1 MKIGLRVKLSIMTGL
16 ILFLSLC
23 LLGGA
28 SYYLSQGFLSRSQDE
43 TMAAI
48 GAGGAEKVTRDVGII
63 VAQLEGISRN
73 PVVREGKDAAGIVA
87 VLSAEQKRLKGL
99 ANINCIFP
107 DGAAIRANGTR
118 TNVADRDYFKRVMES
133 RQTAVSDVIVSGVTG
148 KPSVI
153 VAVPIMTDGRLMGMV
168 SGSLPLENLAYI
180 VNDIRYKESGF
191 GFLAD
196 DAGMVLS
203 NPKSP
208 ELVGK
213 LKLTVK
219 GIDPQLN
226 LPVDELDDGLLAL
239 FRQAVDGGKQ
249 VVGQYR
255 EIDGVDYNTV
265 FTPVSLPGGQRWILA
280 VNVAAKEAGA
290 EVAKLAWVIA
300 AVTVFCLLASIT
312 VANLLNRSIS
322 APIVRLRDEA
332 MLIAGGN
339 IAERELSADRADEI
353 GDLARSIAG
362 MAGQLRQLLTHIQK
376 KAEDLAASSEE
387 LTAGAEQ
394 SAQAA
399 ATTAAAIAAMAD
411 GVKKQAEE
419 TRETVAVT
427 ERMSA
432 NIRQAAAS
440 AAEVAGLAEGAAGA
454 AAEGGGKA
462 SAATAQMATIEQTVT
477 KAAAAVARLSTSSR
491 KIGEI
496 VAAISGIAGQ
506 TGLLALNAAI
516 EAARAGE
523 RGRGFAVVAA
533 EVGQLAERSQE
544 AAKDIAELI
553 GEAQAGIEEA
563 AAAMEAGMREVRSG
577 SEASAAAGRSFA
589 SIAALAGNV
598 SARIREVVDEL
609 NQMAAG
615 SGQIVAAIR
624 EIDVIGSKTAAS
636 AEEAA
641 ATTDEQSASAGG
653 IASASQDLARMAAD
667 LQLLIGRF
675 QT

>member
-1 MKIGLRVKLSIMTGL
+1 MTGL

-226 LPVDELDDGLLAL
+226 CRWTSWTTGCWL
-239 FRQAVDGGKQ
+239 FSG
-249 VVGQYR
+249 
-255 EIDGVDYNTV
+255 
-265 FTPVSLPGGQRWILA
+265 
-280 VNVAAKEAGA
+280 
-290 EVAKLAWVIA
+290 
-300 AVTVFCLLASIT
+300 
-312 VANLLNRSIS
+312 
-322 APIVRLRDEA
+322 
-332 MLIAGGN
+332 
-339 IAERELSADRADEI
+339 
-353 GDLARSIAG
+353 
-362 MAGQLRQLLTHIQK
+362 
-376 KAEDLAASSEE
+376 
-387 LTAGAEQ
+387 
-394 SAQAA
+394 
-399 ATTAAAIAAMAD
+399 
-411 GVKKQAEE
+411 
-419 TRETVAVT
+419 
-427 ERMSA
+427 
-432 NIRQAAAS
+432 
-440 AAEVAGLAEGAAGA
+440 
-454 AAEGGGKA
+454 
-462 SAATAQMATIEQTVT
+462 
-477 KAAAAVARLSTSSR
+477 RLST
-491 KIGEI
+491 
-496 VAAISGIAGQ
+496 
-506 TGLLALNAAI
+506 
-516 EAARAGE
+516 
-523 RGRGFAVVAA
+523 
-533 EVGQLAERSQE
+533 
-544 AAKDIAELI
+544 AAKRLSASTGKLT
-553 GEAQAGIEEA
+553 
-563 AAAMEAGMREVRSG
+563 G
-577 SEASAAAGRSFA
+577 SIIIRFSTGQPAWR
-589 SIAALAGNV
+589 AAL
-598 SARIREVVDEL
+598 D
-609 NQMAAG
+609 
-615 SGQIVAAIR
+615 
-624 EIDVIGSKTAAS
+624 T
-636 AEEAA
+636 
-641 ATTDEQSASAGG
+641 GG
-653 IASASQDLARMAAD
+653 
-667 LQLLIGRF
+667 
-675 QT
+675 